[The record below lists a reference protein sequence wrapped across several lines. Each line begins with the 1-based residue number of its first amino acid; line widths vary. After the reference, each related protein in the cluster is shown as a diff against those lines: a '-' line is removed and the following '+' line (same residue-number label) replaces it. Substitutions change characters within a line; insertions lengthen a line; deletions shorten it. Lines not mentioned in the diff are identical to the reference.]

1 MIAKQIRMKLR
12 TSQLS
17 IATVAAMLACFTLS
31 GCSSGSSSNSSHLA
45 YVATSSGIFA
55 YRISDTGVPTT
66 VFSAPFVL
74 GRSPSSI
81 VIAPSGL
88 GYVADSLDNTISRVK
103 IDTSSGALSEVLP
116 RTTIAGSTPSFM
128 VTDSSG
134 GFLYVANQGS
144 NDVESYSVGSDGSL
158 TFASSASVAS
168 SPSGLVL
175 SASDNLLFVSVPN
188 FSSIY
193 AFTVSSGALTPV
205 AGSPFHVANGVAS
218 VAINPTDTLLYAPSF
233 TANTISGFSILSGGV
248 LSELAKSPFGS
259 TTLKNPVAN
268 VVDPTGKFLYVANF
282 ASTTISIF
290 DVSSTGDLTA
300 KTGSSASAGTNPYF
314 FTIDPNGK
322 YLYVGNEGSKSITE
336 FTLNSDGTLTSTNT
350 IQIGGVPRSVAF
362 TK

>member
-1 MIAKQIRMKLR
+1 
-12 TSQLS
+12 
-17 IATVAAMLACFTLS
+17 MLACFTLS

-218 VAINPTDTLLYAPSF
+218 VARRSAERACEIAIWQYNIEEPS
-233 TANTISGFSILSGGV
+233 GECGGPNREV
-248 LSELAKSPFGS
+248 SVCGELCV
-259 TTLKNPVAN
+259 NY
-268 VVDPTGKFLYVANF
+268 D
-282 ASTTISIF
+282 F
-290 DVSSTGDLTA
+290 DLRC
-300 KTGSSASAGTNPYF
+300 
-314 FTIDPNGK
+314 
-322 YLYVGNEGSKSITE
+322 E
-336 FTLNSDGTLTSTNT
+336 
-350 IQIGGVPRSVAF
+350 QHW
-362 TK
+362 